1 MYRMMRVHAYSW
13 KEKASS
19 KKRVPQDVNPPGRGN
34 SVAISPIA
42 WQTNTSQIPITTYA
56 RTIHPGRKMY
66 PELKYSPEAV

>member
-1 MYRMMRVHAYSW
+1 MMRVCAYSW

-19 KKRVPQDVNPPGRGN
+19 KKRDPQDVNPPGRGS

-56 RTIHPGRKMY
+56 RTINQYRKKNL
-66 PELKYSPEAV
+66 ELE